1 MNILATGADTWI
13 GKLGHI
19 SIITMFI
26 SAVVGM
32 ALYILSL
39 KTNKDKDIYKSF
51 ARKWFLLHV
60 SATFLVIILLLTAIY
75 EHKYI
80 YTYVWKHSSNA
91 LPFKYLLSALWEGQ
105 EGSTLLW
112 MFWHSVLGIVLMF
125 RSKDYE
131 PYVLPVLLL
140 AQTMLASMLLGF
152 HTYIPHID
160 FSPFAFTWENYKMG
174 SNPFAL
180 LKDSMQI
187 PIFQMNPDYVFED
200 GNGLN
205 PLLQNYW
212 MVIHP
217 PTLFLGFAG
226 CTIPFAYVI
235 AGLYR
240 KDFSTWITPV
250 HRWTLFTLMILG
262 AGILMGGAWAYE
274 ALSFGGFWAW
284 DPVENASLVPW
295 LLLAA
300 GLHAL
305 LIFKHSG
312 FSFLGTVLF
321 ITLAFL
327 LVMYSSFLT
336 KSGILGDSSVH
347 SFTDM
352 GMSAQLVLS
361 ILVFL
366 LPSLYLIITRYKFF
380 PKKEKEEESSSREFW
395 MFVGSLVF
403 FVSATHII
411 LFTSFPVLNKII
423 HTQYAPPKA
432 AHYNQVEIWMAIMAS
447 ILAGIAQYFSYK
459 SSSLGK
465 IAKKISINII
475 ISIIAALPIIIIY
488 KFYNAGY
495 ALLAISAAFVVIS
508 NIMYLRTLT
517 VKKYAIGSALTH
529 IGFGIM
535 LLGILISQGR
545 QNVISLNRF
554 GIDYGQG
561 FTEEEKVQ
569 NILLYKGEPQS
580 MKDFRVTYIGD
591 SMALPNVYFKV
602 LYEKLDKNG
611 NVIRTFQL
619 EPNVQINQKMGNVAN
634 PSTFKAFDRDIY
646 THITSAPLKN
656 DGTPEDSLRT
666 EKFTMAIGDTVS
678 IGSRMMVLAGIN
690 PDAHPYNFPLQSGD
704 IAVGAQLQIIESDTS
719 YSLEPIYFIRGNI
732 ASSIPVSDSSHS
744 AQYLLTKIFP
754 EDGKIEITTEQKL
767 RKFIIMKA
775 IIFPHINILWTG
787 CFVMTAG
794 FFVSLYQRMKKRSRA
809 KN

>member
-1 MNILATGADTWI
+1 MNIWAEGTDVWL
-13 GKLGHI
+13 GKLGHL
-19 SIITMFI
+19 SIIIMFVSAII
-26 SAVVGM
+26 SAV
-32 ALYILSL
+32 LYLLSSKKSSDAYSL
-39 KTNKDKDIYKSF
+39 KKY
-51 ARKWFLLHV
+51 ARKWYFLHV
-60 SATFLVIILLLTAIY
+60 FSTILCIALLLTAIY

-80 YTYVWKHSSNA
+80 YSYVWKHSSNA

-112 MFWHSVLGIVLMF
+112 IFWHSILGLVLLF

-131 PYVLPVLLL
+131 PYVMPVLLL
-140 AQTMLASMLLGF
+140 AQTMLSSMLLGF
-152 HTYIPHID
+152 HTHIPHID
-160 FSPFAFTWENYKMG
+160 FSPLAFSWEAYKMG

-187 PIFQMNPDYVFED
+187 PLFQMNPNYVFED

-217 PTLFLGFAG
+217 PTLFLGFSG
-226 CTIPFAYVI
+226 CTIPFAYVV

-240 KDFSTWITPV
+240 NEFSSWITPA
-250 HRWTLFTLMILG
+250 HRWTLFTLMVLG

-305 LIFKHSG
+305 LIYKHTGYSI
-312 FSFLGTVLF
+312 FGTILF
-321 ITLAFL
+321 ISLSFL

-366 LPSLYLIITRYKFF
+366 IPTLYLIVTRYKYF
-380 PKKEKEEESSSREFW
+380 PKKENEEATSSREFW

-403 FVSATHII
+403 VISATHII
-411 LFTSFPVLNKII
+411 IFTSFPVLNKII

-432 AHYNQVEIWMAIMAS
+432 AHYNQVEIWMAIMAAF
-447 ILAGIAQYFSYK
+447 LAGIAQYFSYI
-459 SSSLGK
+459 SSPLNKVSK
-465 IAKKISINII
+465 NISICILL
-475 ISIIAALPIIIIY
+475 SILVALPIIVY
-488 KFYNAGY
+488 YEFYNAGY
-495 ALLAISAAFVVIS
+495 ALLAISAVFVITS
-508 NIMYLRTLT
+508 NIIYIKNLK
-517 VKKYAIGSALTH
+517 VKKQAIGSTMTH
-529 IGFGIM
+529 LGFGMI
-535 LLGILISQGR
+535 LIGILISQGR
-545 QNVISLNRF
+545 QQVISLNKF
-554 GIDYGQG
+554 GIDYGDG

-580 MKDFRVTYIGD
+580 MKNFSVTYIGD
-591 SMALPNVYFKV
+591 SVALPNVYFKV
-602 LYEKLDKNG
+602 LYEKLDDKG
-611 NVIRTFQL
+611 KVTRTFL
-619 EPNVQINQKMGNVAN
+619 LRPNVQINQKMGNVAN
-634 PSTFKAFDRDIY
+634 PSTYKAFDRDIY

-666 EKFTMAIGDTVS
+666 EKFTMAIGDTVA
-678 IGSRMMVLAGIN
+678 IGNRLMVLRGVN
-690 PDAHPYNFPLQSGD
+690 PEAKPNNFQLQTGD
-704 IAVGAQLQIIESDTS
+704 IAVGAQLQIIESDNS
-719 YSLEPIYFIRGNI
+719 YPLEPIYFIRGNV
-732 ASSIPVSDSSHS
+732 ASSVPATDSAKS
-744 AQYLLTKIFP
+744 AQYLLTKILP
-754 EDGKIEITTEQKL
+754 DEGKIEITTEQKL

-775 IIFPHINILWTG
+775 IVFPHINILWTG
-787 CFVMTAG
+787 CIVMTLG
-794 FFVSLYQRMKKRSRA
+794 FFVSLYLRMKTRNRA
-809 KN
+809 QN